1 MSEIGFAFGLPS
13 AIEEHPFERREDGMS
28 APRFQTIDVLRG
40 IAIVAMVTYHAL
52 WDLAYYRLIEAG
64 IGTSPAW
71 VISQRSIV
79 TAFLLLAG
87 ASLWL
92 AHGRGIRWR
101 GFWKRQAL
109 LVAAAL
115 GVTAVTW
122 FQFGVDY
129 LSYFGV
135 LHAIALFSLLALPL
149 LRAPVWA
156 VLAVAA
162 LVLALPA
169 LVSHEMF
176 NAKALSWIGFFT
188 VTPETA
194 DLVPVFPWLGV
205 VLLGM
210 AGMRLA
216 EGWPVLQWRSGALPV
231 RALARLGRWSL
242 VIYLVHQPVL
252 FGIITP
258 VAGWV
263 NAQSET
269 RIARFIE
276 SCEAGCGE
284 AGNEA
289 GYCTR
294 YCQCGLD
301 IVVRDEMW
309 NAPEAELAAVG
320 QLCMAMNTP

>member
-1 MSEIGFAFGLPS
+1 MPT
-13 AIEEHPFERREDGMS
+13 
-28 APRFQTIDVLRG
+28 PRFQSIDVLRG
-40 IAIVAMVTYHAL
+40 IAIVAMVAYHAL

-87 ASLWL
+87 AGLWL
-92 AHGRGIRWR
+92 AHGHGINWR

-122 FQFGVDY
+122 FQFGADY

-149 LRAPVWA
+149 LRAPVWL

-162 LVLALPA
+162 LVLGLPA
-169 LVSHEMF
+169 VVSHDMF

-188 VTPETA
+188 ETPETA
-194 DLVPVFPWLGV
+194 DLVPVFPWFGV

-210 AGMRLA
+210 VGMRLA
-216 EGWPVLQWRSGALPV
+216 ANWEALQWRSGALPV

-258 VAGWV
+258 IAGWV

-284 AGNEA
+284 AGNGA
-289 GYCTR
+289 PYCTR
-294 YCQCGLD
+294 YCQCGLEL
-301 IVVRDEMW
+301 VVRDNLW
-309 NAPEAELAAVG
+309 DAPEAELASVA
-320 QLCMAMNTP
+320 QLCTAMNAP